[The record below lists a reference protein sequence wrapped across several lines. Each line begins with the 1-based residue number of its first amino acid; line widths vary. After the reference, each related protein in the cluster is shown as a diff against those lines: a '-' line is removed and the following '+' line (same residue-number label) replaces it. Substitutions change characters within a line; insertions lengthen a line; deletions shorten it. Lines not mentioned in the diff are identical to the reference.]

1 MDAETFEEK
10 LPAVLPRLR
19 ALAARLVGHPDEAED
34 VLQDALLR
42 ATRAI
47 GGFRGDAK
55 LETWLYSITAR
66 VAVDHL
72 RARRPF
78 RAQVMVDACDDA
90 GREQLL
96 GIFED
101 PSIAFDVHEHLAF
114 CFGCIG
120 RTLDPEEHAAIV
132 LREVLSLS
140 NQECADVLGITE
152 SVLRHRLSAARA
164 RMEQEYEGLCALVN
178 KAGPCH
184 QCRTLREVA
193 PEGRRGPSL
202 PVFPLPFA
210 ERLGMVRRAH
220 TEGTP
225 YAALRDHFA
234 RASAAMNDA

>member
-1 MDAETFEEK
+1 MDAEDFAEA

-19 ALAARLVGHPDEAED
+19 ALAVRMVGHPDQAED

-47 GGFRGDAK
+47 GDFRGDAK

-66 VAVDHL
+66 AAVDHL
-72 RARRPF
+72 RARRRF
-78 RAQVMVDACDDA
+78 RAQVMVDACSDA
-90 GREQLL
+90 GREQLM

-101 PSIAFDVHEHLAF
+101 ASVAFDVHEHVAF

-120 RTLDPEEHAAIV
+120 RTLDPEEHAALA

-140 NQECADVLGITE
+140 NQECADALGITE
-152 SVLRHRLSAARA
+152 SVFRHRLSAARA
-164 RMEQEYEGLCALVN
+164 RMVEEYEGLCALVN

-210 ERLGMVRRAH
+210 ERLDMVRGAH
-220 TEGTP
+220 TEGTA
-225 YAALRDHFA
+225 YAALRDHFT
-234 RASAAMNDA
+234 RVSAAMNDS